1 MAPPKGLHHTMRA
14 VRDDSVKRDDKSQ
27 PQILLPRVVLVPV
40 VLAMDVIVATIVWY
54 VVGYLLR

>member
-1 MAPPKGLHHTMRA
+1 MRA

-27 PQILLPRVVLVPV
+27 PQILLPRVAMGVLVPV